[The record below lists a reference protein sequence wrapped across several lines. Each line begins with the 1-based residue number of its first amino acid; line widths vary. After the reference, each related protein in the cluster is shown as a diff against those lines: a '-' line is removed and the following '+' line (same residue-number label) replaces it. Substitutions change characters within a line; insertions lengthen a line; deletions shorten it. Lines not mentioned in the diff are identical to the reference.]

1 MFDVEDFQNGITT
14 RLLFARLDYGH
25 YVRIDDGGDY
35 RIANDVKSD
44 SEAFSG
50 PGGYADEGAS
60 SLPNR
65 RLSRAVALCAS
76 NVFKL
81 FIIHF

>member
-1 MFDVEDFQNGITT
+1 MFDVEDVQNGITT
-14 RLLFARLDYGH
+14 RLLLARLDYGH

-35 RIANDVKSD
+35 RFANDVKPD
-44 SEAFSG
+44 HDALPG
-50 PGGYADEGAS
+50 IGGYADEGVS

-65 RLSRAVALCAS
+65 RLSVPVALCAS
-76 NVFKL
+76 NTFEL